1 MECGEVREHL
11 SAFDDKTAPI
21 NEISIHL
28 DSCASCRA
36 EQERYRQLQKA
47 MAALETTLI
56 EPPAWLLGAL
66 TERTLERM
74 RRTAAI
80 KATGRQIG
88 EHRVAAGGAA
98 ILLAGLAGAVVVGRS
113 RRRRTRR
120 LRLAGLATA

>member
-21 NEISIHL
+21 KEISIHL

-47 MAALETTLI
+47 MAALEATPI
-56 EPPAWLLGAL
+56 EPPGWLLGAL

-74 RRTAAI
+74 RRVAAI

-88 EHRVAAGGAA
+88 EHRVAAGGA

-113 RRRRTRR
+113 KRRRTRR
-120 LRLAGLATA
+120 LRLAGLASA